1 MISVFFLIKADVS
14 KMEKLEDAPDL
25 LERDGVLFSLRGG
38 PRSPQ
43 ASDGHTWD
51 PVAVYA
57 PDELTE
63 EEFVAL
69 FEASKGRIS
78 EFNLK
83 Y

>member
-1 MISVFFLIKADVS
+1 MISIIFLITPGTAKTEHLD
-14 KMEKLEDAPDL
+14 EAPEL

-38 PRSPQ
+38 PRQPQ
-43 ASDGHTWD
+43 ATDRVWD

-63 EEFVAL
+63 EEFQAL
-69 FEASKGRIS
+69 YEAHRQRVPELG
-78 EFNLK
+78 LK

>member
-1 MISVFFLIKADVS
+1 MISIIFLITPATVKTEHLD
-14 KMEKLEDAPDL
+14 EAPEL

-38 PRSPQ
+38 PRQPQ
-43 ASDGHTWD
+43 ATDRVWD

-63 EEFVAL
+63 EEFQAL
-69 FEASKGRIS
+69 YEAHRQRVP
-78 EFNLK
+78 ELALK

>member
-1 MISVFFLIKADVS
+1 MISIIFLITPATVKTEHLD
-14 KMEKLEDAPDL
+14 EAPEL

-38 PRSPQ
+38 PRQPQ
-43 ASDGHTWD
+43 ATDRVWD

-63 EEFVAL
+63 EEFQAL
-69 FEASKGRIS
+69 YEAHRQRVPELG
-78 EFNLK
+78 LK